1 MTEPSKFDWP
11 APTVPGPWRTL
22 GASESITLAARL
34 GNALGEDAGRLVW
47 HTEVLAVRAM
57 PLSFYK
63 DWLLVEFAA
72 RLDGEPRVGLASFL
86 YGPGMRLAIL
96 DLTSGPIHAV
106 NEKHLLPLAT
116 PALAGDYLRFFCNY
130 ITGDEGRFRIVES
143 LDDLPLAEKPAEP
156 LPAFGPMTVEKL
168 DRPSKPDQPEVHAWR
183 ARTFV
188 LYGSALFSATYEI
201 VGGHVQMVDDEP
213 TGVLAVREEKL
224 APPFRFPA

>member
-1 MTEPSKFDWP
+1 MQMTERVAFDWP
-11 APTVPGPWRTL
+11 APTIPGPWRTL
-22 GASESITLAARL
+22 DASESMTLAARL
-34 GNALGEDAGRLVW
+34 GNALGEDAGRMVW

-72 RLDGEPRVGLASFL
+72 RLDGEPRLGLASFL

-106 NEKHLLPLAT
+106 NERHLLPLET
-116 PALAGDYLRFFCNY
+116 PQLAGDYLRFFCSH

-143 LDDLPLAEKPAEP
+143 LADVPLAEQPAGTP
-156 LPAFGPMTVEKL
+156 PAVGPMTLSRL
-168 DRPSKPDQPEVHAWR
+168 DKPKAEHAWS
-183 ARTFV
+183 AKAFV
-188 LYGSALFSATYEI
+188 LYGPMLFQATYEI
-201 VGGHVQMVDDEP
+201 VDGSVQMVDDDAHG
-213 TGVLAVREEKL
+213 TLAVREEKL